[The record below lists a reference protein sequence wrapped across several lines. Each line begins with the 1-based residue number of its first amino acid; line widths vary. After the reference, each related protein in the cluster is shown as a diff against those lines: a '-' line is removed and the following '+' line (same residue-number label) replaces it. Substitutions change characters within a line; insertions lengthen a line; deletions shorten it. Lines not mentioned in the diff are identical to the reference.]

1 MAWTFVVAPQWQ
13 GSSSSRA
20 MRLVEGAEAI
30 RGDLPASVTK
40 LIDVPLEAGDE
51 LGSGISRL
59 SSLQLVRQRLSQE
72 IAAADGPVLTIGGDC
87 GVEWAPIGAFA
98 GTDVTLVWFDAHPD
112 LNSPQTSPSA
122 AFHGMV
128 LRTLLDEGFDA
139 SRVVLAG
146 ARAFDDAEAEFV
158 DSSRIAH
165 VPCTQLADPAELL
178 AAIEATGGNRVY
190 IHIDVDVLDPAHCAA
205 LGFPEPFG
213 IDPATLITLIGAIR
227 ERWPLVGAGLTEFAP
242 ESAASAADDLPTIL
256 RLISALTRPA
266 AQPPATIEP

>member
-30 RGDLPASVTK
+30 RGDLPASATR

-59 SSLQLVRQRLSQE
+59 SSLQVVRQRLAQE
-72 IAAADGPVLTIGGDC
+72 IGGAGGPVLTIGGDC
-87 GVEWAPIGAFA
+87 GVEWAPVGAFA

-112 LNSPQTSPSA
+112 LNSPATSPSG

-128 LRTLLDEGFDA
+128 LRTLLDDGFDPK
-139 SRVVLAG
+139 RVVLAG
-146 ARAFDDAEAEFV
+146 ARAFDDAEADFV
-158 DSSRIAH
+158 AASGIAH
-165 VPCTQLADPAELL
+165 VPCPELTEPGRL
-178 AAIEATGGNRVY
+178 LETIEATGGGRVY
-190 IHIDVDVLDPAHCAA
+190 VHIDVDVLDPAHCAA

-213 IDPATLITLIGAIR
+213 LDPATLVTLIGAIR
-227 ERWPLVGAGLTEFAP
+227 ERWPLAGAGITEFAP
-242 ESAASAADDLPTIL
+242 ESAEAAADDLPTIL
-256 RLISALTRPA
+256 RILSALTRK
-266 AQPPATIEP
+266 

>member
-1 MAWTFVVAPQWQ
+1 MSWTFVVAPQWQ

-30 RGDLPASVTK
+30 RGDLPSSATR

-72 IAAADGPVLTIGGDC
+72 IASAGGPVLTIGGDC

-98 GTDVTLVWFDAHPD
+98 GSDVTLVWFDAHPD
-112 LNSPQTSPSA
+112 LNSPETSPSA

-128 LRTLLDEGFDA
+128 LRTLLDEGFDPK
-139 SRVVLAG
+139 RVVLAG
-146 ARAFDDAEAEFV
+146 TRAFDEAEAEFV
-158 DSSRIAH
+158 AATGIAH
-165 VPCTQLADPAELL
+165 VPCDELSDPARLL
-178 AAIEATGGNRVY
+178 DAIESTGGGRVY
-190 IHIDVDVLDPAHCAA
+190 VHIDVDVLDPASCAA

-213 IDPATLITLIGAIR
+213 LDPATLVTLIGAIR
-227 ERWPLVGAGLTEFAP
+227 ERWPVAGAGLTEFAP

-256 RLISALTRPA
+256 RLLSALTR
-266 AQPPATIEP
+266 T